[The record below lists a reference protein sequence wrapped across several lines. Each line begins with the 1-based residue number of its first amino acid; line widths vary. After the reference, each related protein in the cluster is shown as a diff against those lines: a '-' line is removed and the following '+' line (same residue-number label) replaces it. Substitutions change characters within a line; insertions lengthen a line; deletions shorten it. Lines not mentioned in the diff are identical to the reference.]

1 MTAPSASS
9 QRKRTADDRPAA
21 PPRRPSSDRAAP
33 GVGGSGLS
41 DREIVRVAKRIIAE
55 SGVEGLTM
63 RRLSTELGVALG
75 ATYNHVP
82 TRHELLVLVG
92 QDLYKEVMA
101 PAIRGNWHVR
111 VKSLMVNLS
120 TIVARYPGMAGFM
133 MVNVD
138 DLVPTELNTTMYGI
152 LREAGFSERGIS
164 TVLSALFFYVTG
176 MLAGGFANPTAKAY
190 VGWDMQAQFEEGL
203 DLLLLG
209 AQVRLEREMRRRSQR
224 SR

>member
-1 MTAPSASS
+1 MDGPSTSAT
-9 QRKRTADDRPAA
+9 RK
-21 PPRRPSSDRAAP
+21 PRRPLVDGSTPS
-33 GVGGSGLS
+33 GGGSGLS
-41 DREIVRVAKRIIAE
+41 DREIVRVAKQIIAE

-82 TRHELLVLVG
+82 TRHDLLVLVG
-92 QDLYKEVMA
+92 QDLYNEVMV

-164 TVLSALFFYVTG
+164 TVLSA
-176 MLAGGFANPTAKAY
+176 
-190 VGWDMQAQFEEGL
+190 
-203 DLLLLG
+203 
-209 AQVRLEREMRRRSQR
+209 
-224 SR
+224 